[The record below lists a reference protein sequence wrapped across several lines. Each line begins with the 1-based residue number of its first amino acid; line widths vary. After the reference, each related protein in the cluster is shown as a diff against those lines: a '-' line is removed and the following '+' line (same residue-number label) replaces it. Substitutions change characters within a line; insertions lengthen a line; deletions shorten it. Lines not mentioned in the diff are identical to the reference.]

1 MKKPFII
8 ILVFFFAVSCDF
20 DDSDKIMDEKTYENV
35 FIELAFLDQYDEK
48 LLNDITRDELRDTIF
63 DHYGVTKEQFRI
75 SHEHYQSQVEKQLER
90 IDRIGQRIRDERD
103 KVNEAD
109 RKYKESLREKSD
121 SLKRDSLNQD
131 ERNR

>member
-20 DDSDKIMDEKTYENV
+20 DDSDKIMDEKTYEDV